1 MDNGVSSAISRM
13 QFLRGDITGRSAP
26 LRPPWA
32 LAEALFTAR
41 CTRCGDCIDVCPTGI
56 LSKGRGG
63 FPQLDFSRGECL
75 FCDACSG
82 ACSPAALHKLPGSAP
97 WALKVSLDT
106 ETCIAFQG
114 VECRACADP
123 CESRAI
129 RMRPNI
135 GGVALP
141 DIDLS
146 TCTGC
151 GACYAPCPVQAL
163 RIQPLRSEE
172 TV

>member
-1 MDNGVSSAISRM
+1 M
-13 QFLRGDITGRSAP
+13 QFLRGDIAGRSAP

-32 LAEALFTAR
+32 LAEALFTTR
-41 CTRCGDCIDVCPTGI
+41 CTRCGDCIDACPTGI
-56 LSKGRGG
+56 LGKGRGG

-75 FCDACSG
+75 FCDECSG
-82 ACSPAALHKLPGSAP
+82 ACTPGALRKAPGRAP
-97 WALKVSLDT
+97 WTLKVSLAA
-106 ETCIAFQG
+106 ETCIAYHG

-129 RMRPNI
+129 RMRPRI

-146 TCTGC
+146 TCNGC

-163 RIQPLRSEE
+163 RIQPLRCEE
-172 TV
+172 TA

>member
-1 MDNGVSSAISRM
+1 MGVAISRM
-13 QFLRGDITGRSAP
+13 QFLRGDIAGHTVP

-32 LAEALFTAR
+32 LAESLFTER
-41 CTRCGDCIDVCPTGI
+41 CTRCGDCLEACPTGI
-56 LSKGRGG
+56 LHKGRGG
-63 FPQLDFSRGECL
+63 FPQVEFSRGECL
-75 FCDACSG
+75 FCSDCTDACT
-82 ACSPAALHKLPGSAP
+82 PAALYKTPGRAP

-106 ETCIAFQG
+106 DTCIAYQG

-123 CESRAI
+123 CEPRAI
-129 RMRPNI
+129 RMRPSV
-135 GGVALP
+135 GGVSLP

-163 RIQPLRSEE
+163 RIQPLRREE
-172 TV
+172 TA

>member
-1 MDNGVSSAISRM
+1 MSVAISRM
-13 QFLRGDITGRSAP
+13 QFLRGDITGRTAP

-32 LAEALFTAR
+32 LTETLFTER
-41 CTRCGDCIDVCPTGI
+41 CTRCGDCLDACPTGI
-56 LSKGRGG
+56 LHKGRGG
-63 FPQLDFSRGECL
+63 FPQVDFSRGECL
-75 FCDACSG
+75 FCNDCTDACT
-82 ACSPAALHKLPGSAP
+82 PAALHKSQDRAP

-129 RMRPNI
+129 RMRPHV

-141 DIDLS
+141 EIDFS

-163 RIQPLRSEE
+163 RIQPFRREE
-172 TV
+172 TA